1 MGDDARPGVRG
12 PRRSVPRPIVAATLM
27 RPRGGSGVQRHVSTV
42 HEHAL
47 SRGNPLDVVSPYSS
61 RSPLLRPVFA
71 VRLLLR
77 PVSSAAG
84 VWWYRHW
91 HAAFLA
97 APLRSYLRDHPDAV
111 VYAQCPVSA
120 AVALRVRSHQPV
132 VMAAHF
138 NVSQADEWSDK
149 GEIRRDGRLFRGMRR
164 LEASVIPRLDG
175 IVYVSEFSRRVLTGR
190 VSGAALVPS
199 VVLPNPVEVPDPRPA
214 RTRADVREL
223 VTVGSLEP
231 RKNHAYLLEILHELH
246 GLGLR
251 PRLTIVGEGPER
263 PRLERLVRRWGL
275 EDQVV
280 LTGYVDDATA
290 LLSQHRV
297 YCHTS
302 RMESFGIAVAEAMAH
317 GLPVLTAPVGA
328 VPELVEPGLTGAFW
342 PLDDA
347 GSAAVALRDLL
358 ERDVERMGA
367 AGWARARERYATS
380 TVCRDLV
387 TFLQGRRTRA
397 PSGGTDEPAPAARMG
412 GSACEA

>member
-1 MGDDARPGVRG
+1 
-12 PRRSVPRPIVAATLM
+12 M
-27 RPRGGSGVQRHVSTV
+27 RPQGGSGVQRHVG
-42 HEHAL
+42 AL
-47 SRGNPLDVVSPYSS
+47 LAYVGSFGDRLELVSPFAA

-71 VRLLLR
+71 VRLLLQ
-77 PVSSAAG
+77 PVSSSAA

-97 APLRSYLRDHPDAV
+97 PPLRAYLRNHPDAV

-120 AVALRVRSHQPV
+120 AVALRVRGRQPV
-132 VMAAHF
+132 VMVAHF
-138 NVSQADEWSDK
+138 NVSQADEWADK
-149 GEIRRDGRLFRGMRR
+149 GEVPRGGRLFRGMRE
-164 LEASVIPRLDG
+164 LEESVIPRLDG
-175 IVYVSEFSRRVLTGR
+175 IVYVSDFSRRVLEER
-190 VSGAALVPS
+190 IPGAAQVPS
-199 VVLPNPVEVPDPRPA
+199 VVLPNPVEVPEPRPA

-246 GLGLR
+246 DLGLR

-263 PRLERLVRRWGL
+263 PRLERMVRRWGL

-290 LLSQHRV
+290 LLSQHRI

-317 GLPVLTAPVGA
+317 GLPVLAAPVGA
-328 VPELVEPGLTGAFW
+328 IPELVESGETGVFW

-358 ERDVERMGA
+358 EQDFDRMGT
-367 AGWARARERYATS
+367 AGWARARERYAT
-380 TVCRDLV
+380 TPVCRDLV
-387 TFLQGRRTRA
+387 TFLHGRRTRA
-397 PSGGTDEPAPAARMG
+397 LCGDTDEPAPAVPMG